1 MSILIE
7 HDSVIHE
14 LAQLLIERYGERAAS
29 HATHQSL
36 KAAQRRETR
45 AMEAWRWIAAT
56 VEQIWR
62 TEPWSNYG

>member
-1 MSILIE
+1 MSTLIE
-7 HDSVIHE
+7 HDSVVDE
-14 LAQLLIERYGERAAS
+14 LAHLLIARYGERAAS
-29 HATHQSL
+29 HAKHQSL
-36 KAAQRRETR
+36 KAAQRRATR